1 MINNYLKVASRNIVK
16 RKLYSFINAF
26 GLSVGIAFCVL
37 IYLFIVDEQ
46 SFDQFHTNKGRLFRL
61 EANSFDTWQ
70 PKPDKQ
76 FNRDAWLQTAVQPV
90 IKDEIPEIE
99 YVTRFNSDN
108 DAIFRYDGKVFT
120 EKVTY
125 VDPDFFKMFSF
136 NLRSGNPDKLFKDK
150 FEVVL
155 TPAVVKK
162 YFGESDPMG
171 KVISIDHEGE
181 KSFTVAG
188 VIDAP
193 PANSSLDFQIL
204 LLQDNR
210 PGYARNVQ
218 QWGNFNSPTFF
229 QIAENADLKSLDANL
244 EKFTAKFM
252 AERAERW
259 RKESPVPVPEGVK
272 MFEYVYSP
280 FESIHLN
287 KEISWH
293 KGSDPQ
299 YSLILGGIAGLILII
314 ACINYVSLAL
324 TTSTSRRTEVGI
336 RKAVGAQKKQLV
348 WQFSFESLILAAISM
363 IFGIILVVLFL
374 PAFNQF
380 TGKGIELGLGNV
392 ATLVSASVVITFVV
406 GILAGS
412 YPAMFLSGFRPA
424 LVLKGGFTSR
434 LQAGFTRPLVILQF
448 VLSAFLI
455 ISSVIMYRQMRF
467 ITTKDLGF
475 DQEQILVIPTQTG
488 WNAEA
493 DKTIAQFR
501 ARMEQEPTVVSVA
514 GTTASFNRGWSRYGY
529 KIKDEQKSAY
539 VYGIDPEYISTLGLE
554 MAMGRNFSASIAS
567 DTNAVIVNEA
577 LVRDM
582 KWTDPLNEHLNWKED
597 TVGLGARV
605 IGVIKDYHFQSL
617 ERKIEPLFLSM
628 DKNAV
633 GNLTTMLVKTAAGDL
648 PESLSKVEA
657 AWRAMYPD
665 RPFDYSFLDEDV
677 ANQYQSYQR
686 WMNIMG
692 LSTGF
697 AILISCLGLFGL
709 AGINAV
715 NRTKEI
721 GIRKVMGAELS
732 NIFVLLNRQY
742 IWLSLIAFAI
752 AAPLSW
758 YVMTQWW
765 LKDFQFKVTIG
776 WELFAISMLAGLFVA
791 LITVSYHAIRAAL
804 VNPAETLKYE

>member
-1 MINNYLKVASRNIVK
+1 MIQNYLKVASRNIVK

-37 IYLFIVDEQ
+37 IYLFIIDEQ
-46 SFDQFHTNKGRLFRL
+46 SFDQFHVNKSRLFRL

-76 FNRDAWLQTAVQPV
+76 ISRNAWLQTAIQPV
-90 IKDEIPEIE
+90 IKDEVPEIE
-99 YVTRFNSDN
+99 YVTRFND
-108 DAIFRYDGKVFT
+108 DDGAIFRYDGKVFT

-125 VDPDFFKMFSF
+125 VDADFFKMFSF
-136 NLRSGNPDKLFKDK
+136 KLRSGNPDKLFKDK
-150 FEVVL
+150 SEVVL

-162 YFGESDPMG
+162 YFGESDPIG
-171 KVISIDHEGE
+171 KIISIDHEGE
-181 KSFTVAG
+181 KNFTVTG
-188 VIDAP
+188 VIDPP

-210 PGYARNVQ
+210 PGYARNVE

-229 QIAENADLKSLDANL
+229 QITPNADMKSLDANL
-244 EKFTAKFM
+244 AKFTEKFMGEKVA
-252 AERAERW
+252 RW

-280 FESIHLN
+280 FESIHLH
-287 KEISWH
+287 KEVSWH

-299 YSLILGGIAGLILII
+299 YSLILGGIAALILII

-348 WQFSFESLILAAISM
+348 WQFSFESLMLALISM
-363 IFGIILVVLFL
+363 VIGIILVVLFL
-374 PAFNQF
+374 PAFNEF
-380 TGKGIELGLGNV
+380 TGKGIELGFQNV
-392 ATLVSASVVITFVV
+392 VTLIVASVVITIVV
-406 GILAGS
+406 GLLAGS

-424 LVLKGGFTSR
+424 LVLKGRFSSK
-434 LQAGFTRPLVILQF
+434 LQAGFTKPLVILQF

-501 ARMEQEPTVVSVA
+501 SRMEQEPSVVSVA

-529 KIKDEQKSAY
+529 KVNGEQKSAF
-539 VYGIDPEYISTLGLE
+539 VYGIDPEYISTLGLQL
-554 MAMGRNFSASIAS
+554 AMGRNFDASIAS
-567 DTNAVIVNEA
+567 DTSAVIVNEA
-577 LVRDM
+577 LVKDM

-597 TVGLGARV
+597 TLGMGAKV

-628 DKNAV
+628 DKSSV

-648 PESLSKVEA
+648 PTSLSKIES
-657 AWRAMYPD
+657 AWRSMYPD

-677 ANQYQSYQR
+677 ANQYQSYKR

-742 IWLSLIAFAI
+742 IWLSLISFAI

-758 YVMTQWW
+758 YVMTEWW

-776 WELFAISMLAGLFVA
+776 WELFAFSMLSGLFVA
-791 LITVSYHAIRAAL
+791 LLTVSYHAIRAAL
-804 VNPAETLKYE
+804 TNPAETLKYE

>member
-1 MINNYLKVASRNIVK
+1 MIQNYLKVASRNIVK

-37 IYLFIVDEQ
+37 IYLFIIDEQ
-46 SFDQFHTNKGRLFRL
+46 SFDQFHENKSRLFRL

-76 FNRDAWLQTAVQPV
+76 INRDAWLQTAVQPV

-99 YVTRFNSDN
+99 YATRFNSDN

-120 EKVTY
+120 EKVAY
-125 VDPDFFKMFSF
+125 VDADFFQMFTF

-171 KVISIDHEGE
+171 KIISIDHEGE
-181 KSFTVAG
+181 KNFTVAG

-229 QIAENADLKSLDANL
+229 QIHENADLKNLDSNL
-244 EKFTAKFM
+244 EKFTNKFM
-252 AERAERW
+252 AEKAERW
-259 RKESPVPVPEGVK
+259 RKESPIPVPEGVK

-280 FESIHLN
+280 FETIHLN

-299 YSLILGGIAGLILII
+299 YSLILGGIAALILII
-314 ACINYVSLAL
+314 ACINYISLAL

-336 RKAVGAQKKQLV
+336 RKVVGAQKKQLV
-348 WQFSFESLILAAISM
+348 WQFSFESLMLALISM
-363 IFGIILVVLFL
+363 IIGIILVVIFL

-380 TGKGIELGLGNV
+380 TGKGISLGIENV
-392 ATLVSASVVITFVV
+392 ATLFAASIVITLVV
-406 GILAGS
+406 GLLAGS

-424 LVLKGGFTSR
+424 LVLKGRFTSK
-434 LQAGFTRPLVILQF
+434 LQAGFTKPLVIVQF

-475 DQEQILVIPTQTG
+475 DKEQILVIPTQTG

-501 ARMEQEPTVVSVA
+501 ARMEQEPSVVSVA

-539 VYGIDPEYISTLGLE
+539 VYGIDPEYLATLGLE
-554 MAMGRNFSASIAS
+554 LSMGRNFDASIAS
-567 DTNAVIVNEA
+567 DTNTVIVNEA
-577 LVRDM
+577 LVKDM

-597 TVGLGARV
+597 TLGIGAKV

-628 DKNAV
+628 DKSAV

-648 PESLSKVEA
+648 PASLSKVEK
-657 AWRAMYPD
+657 AWRSMYPD

-677 ANQYQSYQR
+677 ANQYQAYQR

-732 NIFVLLNRQY
+732 NIFILLNRQY

-758 YVMTQWW
+758 YVMTEWW

-776 WELFAISMLAGLFVA
+776 WELFAISMLSGLLVA